1 MKDKTK
7 VLAEYEIFGSKL
19 RGTKVVEEKIV
30 SILKEKETDEN
41 LKLILLLGS
50 SSIDWKKHLL
60 VWDRLLVKN
69 SIQVAHLVRKGIPS
83 EIRGEAWNV
92 ISGAASLQS
101 KNTGVYEYLLKQKSD
116 VEDYLNRD
124 INRTFPS
131 HAFFNREGNGQK
143 TLFNVLKVFSLLDSD
158 VGYCQ
163 GMSYLCGVLV
173 TQLNECDAFWVLT
186 ALLKTYN
193 FRGLYLTD
201 LPLLNH
207 YLYRFTALISH
218 FLPNL
223 SSHFRTHG
231 IQSLYYSSEW
241 FSTLFSYN
249 MDFDLTCRIW
259 DIMFLEGS
267 DYLFKVALAILKIYE
282 LDLLALDFE
291 DIMLYLKNRT
301 GTLDETLL
309 KVADSFPKDLS
320 IYWKIIDKKYEED
333 KYKKL
338 LVESICS
345 KVGKNTNN
353 NNKSNNNGREGKIS
367 VSDGNKNYNNEESG
381 SGSMYYS
388 AVMAR
393 T

>member
-1 MKDKTK
+1 
-7 VLAEYEIFGSKL
+7 
-19 RGTKVVEEKIV
+19 
-30 SILKEKETDEN
+30 
-41 LKLILLLGS
+41 
-50 SSIDWKKHLL
+50 

-69 SIQVAHLVRKGIPS
+69 PIQLEQLVRKGIPS

-92 ISGAASLQS
+92 ISGAVTLKS
-101 KNTGVYEYLLKQKSD
+101 KNTGVYEFLLKQKSE
-116 VEDYLNRD
+116 VEDYLSRD

-131 HAFFNREGNGQK
+131 HAFFNREGNGQQ

-173 TQLNECDAFWVLT
+173 TQLKECDAFWVLT

-193 FRGLYLTD
+193 FRGLYLAE

-207 YLYRFTALISH
+207 YIYRFTALLSH
-218 FLPNL
+218 FLPTL
-223 SSHFRTHG
+223 SSHFHKHG
-231 IQSLYYSSEW
+231 IQAMYYSSEW

-249 MDFDLTCRIW
+249 MDFELTCRIW

-267 DYLFKVALAILKIYE
+267 DYLFKVALAILKTYE
-282 LDLLALDFE
+282 LDLLALGFE
-291 DIMLYLKNRT
+291 EIMLYLKNRT
-301 GTLDETLL
+301 GTLDVTLL

-320 IYWKIIDKKYEED
+320 IYWKIIDKKYETD
-333 KYKKL
+333 KCKNML
-338 LVESICS
+338 FGVDMSI
-345 KVGKNTNN
+345 VGKNTNN
-353 NNKSNNNGREGKIS
+353 NNNGREGKIS
-367 VSDGNKNYNNEESG
+367 SVGYGNNNYNNEETG
-381 SGSMYYS
+381 SGAMYYS